1 MAGQAKQKILEGAV
15 REVNQALPGN
25 VTYTSTAPS
34 LFPHQQDA
42 LAFILRNFRNGHNAY
57 LAAEA
62 GLGKTPVAAHV
73 SINQSKA
80 RCFYVCPPFLAENTR
95 YEFRRFGAAEPF
107 VIPDTKLGQS
117 EFRKEI
123 LAELKK
129 YPKSHRMLVV
139 DEAHRF
145 KGKSQ
150 RADFL
155 FDLARQFQRILFLSG
170 TPMPNGRPIEL
181 WPFLQFA
188 PPGQF
193 NMRKFDFALK
203 YCQAH
208 QNGFGWDYNGVS
220 NFAEFRAR
228 LEKEFLLRQKKSLIQ
243 LPPKIESLFL
253 LDKAGKLS
261 KLEKFEEA
269 VKAGAD
275 NDDDMEELLSQ
286 AHKGGGSLHLM
297 EYRRLLGEAKA
308 PQAAEVILNWLE
320 ENPTEAVVIFGIHRK
335 VLAIIAEKL
344 AEYEPLIID
353 GSVPTEERNA
363 IVKEFQENPARRVFL
378 GNIKACG
385 VGFTLH
391 KSSNTF
397 LVESEWNDGENSQAI
412 DRLHRI
418 GQKSTVYAR
427 YIALKNS
434 FDEKLLA
441 YLLKKRKTSM

>member
-1 MAGQAKQKILEGAV
+1 MAGQPKQKISEGAA
-15 REVNQALPGN
+15 REQSQALSGKESPAN
-25 VTYTSTAPS
+25 AAPS
-34 LFPHQQDA
+34 LFPHQEDA
-42 LAFILRNFRNGHNAY
+42 LSFILRNFRNGHNAY

-73 SINQSKA
+73 SRHHNRM

-107 VIPDTKLGQS
+107 IIPDTRLGS
-117 EFRKEI
+117 VEFRKEI
-123 LAELKK
+123 VAELKK
-129 YPKSHRMLVV
+129 YPRSHRFLVC

-150 RADFL
+150 RADFF
-155 FDLARQFQRILFLSG
+155 FDLARNFDRVLFLSG

-181 WPFLQFA
+181 WPFIEFA

-193 NMRKFDFALK
+193 PQRKFDFALK
-203 YCQAH
+203 YCAAK
-208 QNGFGWDYNGVS
+208 QNGFGWDFNGVS

-228 LEKEFLLRQKKSLIQ
+228 LEKEFLLRQKKSLIS
-243 LPPKIESLFL
+243 LPEKIESLFL
-253 LDKAGKLS
+253 LDKAGKVA
-261 KLEKFEEA
+261 KLNEFEKAVASRADSEDEMEA
-269 VKAGAD
+269 ILA
-275 NDDDMEELLSQ
+275 E
-286 AHKGGGSLHLM
+286 AHKGGGTLHLM

-308 PQAAEVILNWLE
+308 PGAAEVILNWLE
-320 ENPTEAVVIFGIHRK
+320 ENPGEACVIFAIHKK
-335 VLAIIAEKL
+335 VIATLADTLKEFAPI
-344 AEYEPLIID
+344 IID
-353 GSVPTEERNA
+353 GSVSTEARNA
-363 IVKEFQENPARRVFL
+363 YVADFQTNPARRVFI
-378 GNIKACG
+378 GNIKSCG

-391 KSSNTF
+391 KASNTF

-418 GQKSTVYAR
+418 GQKATVYAR

>member
-1 MAGQAKQKILEGAV
+1 MAGQTKQKISEGAV
-15 REVNQALPGN
+15 RGETSSLPGKMISN
-25 VTYTSTAPS
+25 DAAPS
-34 LFPHQQDA
+34 LFPHQVTA
-42 LAFILRNFRNGHNAY
+42 LEFVKRNFRNKASAY

-73 SINQSKA
+73 SMA
-80 RCFYVCPPFLAENTR
+80 FPEMRCFYVCPPFLVENTR

-107 VIPDTKLGQS
+107 LIPDTKLGT
-117 EFRKEI
+117 EKFRKEI
-123 LAELKK
+123 LAELKAYK
-129 YPKSHRMLVV
+129 KRFLVV

-150 RADFL
+150 RAEFL
-155 FDLARQFQRILFLSG
+155 FDLARAFDNVLFLSG

-188 PPGQF
+188 PPGDF
-193 NMRKFDFALK
+193 PSRRFDFALK
-203 YCQAH
+203 YCGAY
-208 QNGFGWDYNGVS
+208 QNGFGWDFNGVS

-228 LEKEFLLRQKKSLIQ
+228 LEKKFLLRQKKSLIS
-243 LPPKIESLFL
+243 LPEKIESLFL
-253 LDKAGKLS
+253 IDKAGKVSQLNEF
-261 KLEKFEEA
+261 EKA
-269 VKAGAD
+269 VKAGLS
-275 NDDDMEELLSQ
+275 NDDDMEQFL
-286 AHKGGGSLHLM
+286 ADMHKGGGSLHLM

-308 PQAAEVILNWLE
+308 PQAGEIITNWLE
-320 ENPTEAVVIFGIHRK
+320 ENPNETCVNFAIHKGVIQT
-335 VLAIIAEKL
+335 LCEKL
-344 AEYEPLIID
+344 AAFDPFVID
-353 GSVPTEERNA
+353 GSISMKTRNA
-363 IVKEFQENPARRVFL
+363 IVKEFQEGKKPRPL
-378 GNIKACG
+378 IGNIKSCG

-391 KSSNTF
+391 RASNVF

-412 DRLHRI
+412 DRCHRI